1 MVANISEQI
10 GHFHGLGLAITFSIR
25 ASRHAIFLAFDL
37 AFDVW
42 FKLSGVFNDDDV
54 SALISDSFSSLS
66 ESSRITCGL
75 STNWAG
81 GGITGG
87 LYRTSSGESSLA
99 LFMVTKFSLKFRM
112 GTIIGPMIS

>member
-1 MVANISEQI
+1 MVANMSEQI

-42 FKLSGVFNDDDV
+42 FKLVGVFNDGDV
-54 SALISDSFSSLS
+54 SALISDSLSSLS
-66 ESSRITCGL
+66 ESSRITCEL
-75 STNWAG
+75 SINWAG

-87 LYRTSSGESSLA
+87 LNRTSSDESSLA
-99 LFMVTKFSLKFRM
+99 LFMVTKFSLIFN
-112 GTIIGPMIS
+112 